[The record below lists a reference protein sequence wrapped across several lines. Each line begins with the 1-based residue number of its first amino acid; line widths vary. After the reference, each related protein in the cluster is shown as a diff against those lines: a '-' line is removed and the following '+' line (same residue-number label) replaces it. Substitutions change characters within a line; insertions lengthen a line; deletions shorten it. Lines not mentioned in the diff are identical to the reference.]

1 LVISPRTS
9 AIIRIYTKGA
19 KVAETVKKVKTVTK
33 RRKSRKV
40 VKDVTFDISEIST
53 AINQI
58 SIKSGKVAIIFQGN
72 QTEYLYDYSENLS
85 EFVKEIEKFV
95 KEQHISLGKK
105 FNELVRSGTLAQI
118 KD

>member
-1 LVISPRTS
+1 M
-9 AIIRIYTKGA
+9 
-19 KVAETVKKVKTVTK
+19 AETAKKVKTATK

-58 SIKSGKVAIIFQGN
+58 SIKDKKVGIIFQGN
-72 QTEYLYDYSENLS
+72 QTEYIYNYTEDLS

-95 KEQHISLGKK
+95 NEEHISLGKR
-105 FNELVRSGTLAQI
+105 FNELVRSGTLSEI
-118 KD
+118 KQ

>member
-1 LVISPRTS
+1 MT
-9 AIIRIYTKGA
+9 
-19 KVAETVKKVKTVTK
+19 ETAKKVKTATK

-40 VKDVTFDISEIST
+40 VKDVLFDISEIST

-58 SIKSGKVAIIFQGN
+58 QIKDKKVGIIFQGS
-72 QTEYLYDYSENLS
+72 QTEYFYNYSEDLS

-105 FNELVRSGTLAQI
+105 FNELVRSGTLSQI
-118 KD
+118 V

>member
-1 LVISPRTS
+1 MT
-9 AIIRIYTKGA
+9 
-19 KVAETVKKVKTVTK
+19 ETAKKVKTATK

-40 VKDVTFDISEIST
+40 VKDVLFDISEIST

-58 SIKSGKVAIIFQGN
+58 QIKDKKVGIIFQGS
-72 QTEYLYDYSENLS
+72 QTEYFYNYSEDLS

-105 FNELVRSGTLAQI
+105 FNELVRSGTLSPI
-118 KD
+118 V

>member
-1 LVISPRTS
+1 MAST
-9 AIIRIYTKGA
+9 
-19 KVAETVKKVKTVTK
+19 KKVTNTTK

-58 SIKSGKVAIIFQGN
+58 SIKSGKVAIIFQGR
-72 QTEYLYDYSENLS
+72 QTEYIYDYTEDLS

-105 FNELVRSGTLAQI
+105 FNELVRNGTLAEI
-118 KD
+118 KQ

>member
-1 LVISPRTS
+1 M
-9 AIIRIYTKGA
+9 
-19 KVAETVKKVKTVTK
+19 AETAKKVKTATK

-40 VKDVTFDISEIST
+40 VKDVVFDISEIST

-58 SIKSGKVAIIFQGN
+58 QVKAGKVGIIFQGS
-72 QTEYLYDYSENLS
+72 QTEYFYEYTENLS

-105 FNELVRSGTLAQI
+105 FNELVRSGTLSQI
-118 KD
+118 V